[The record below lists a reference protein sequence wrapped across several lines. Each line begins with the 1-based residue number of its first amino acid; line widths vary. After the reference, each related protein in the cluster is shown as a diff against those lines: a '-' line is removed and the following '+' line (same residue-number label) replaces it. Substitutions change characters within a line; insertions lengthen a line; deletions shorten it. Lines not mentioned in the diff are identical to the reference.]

1 MFGFGRKKKKEK
13 NPEVKDKQELKGDSL
28 VQQEVADTSE
38 PMIVE
43 SESSVSTEPT
53 VKNEPAE
60 IINDGEVGESDL
72 VDDSVKVEDRSFN
85 ETAFLSQET
94 INEGEPE
101 QVIVEEVVADV
112 EVESSKGE
120 EKQKG
125 WLTRLREGLNKS
137 SSKLNDG
144 IKDIF
149 VRKKLDDETLEDLED
164 LLITSDMGVQ
174 TSAYIASKIA
184 KDKFD
189 KEVST
194 DEIKSDLAKYIAE
207 IIEPVAK
214 PIEIS
219 NKKPHVI
226 LMCGVNG
233 TGKTTTIG
241 KIANNYK
248 KDGKKVVIAA
258 CDTFRAAA
266 VEQLEVWSKRSDC
279 PLIKGKEGA
288 DPASV
293 AYEAFAK
300 AKEEKADVLMIDTA
314 GRLQNKKNLMEQLT
328 KIIKVIKKL
337 DEEAPHNSIIVLDA
351 TTGQNANS
359 QVKVFGEMV
368 NLNGI
373 IVTKLDGT
381 AKGGVVVSLAKQF
394 SLPIHAIGVGESIED
409 LKPFNAESFA
419 NSLVGID

>member
-1 MFGFGRKKKKEK
+1 MFRFGKKKDKKKK
-13 NPEVKDKQELKGDSL
+13 PESPEIKVENHDSSP
-28 VQQEVADTSE
+28 DIE
-38 PMIVE
+38 P
-43 SESSVSTEPT
+43 
-53 VKNEPAE
+53 E
-60 IINDGEVGESDL
+60 IIHDNKEKAKAQ
-72 VDDSVKVEDRSFN
+72 SVEPP
-85 ETAFLSQET
+85 
-94 INEGEPE
+94 EGE
-101 QVIVEEVVADV
+101 
-112 EVESSKGE
+112 
-120 EKQKG
+120 QKG
-125 WLTRLREGLNKS
+125 WLKRLKKGLNKS

-144 IKDIF
+144 IKNIF
-149 VRKKLDDETLEDLED
+149 VRKKLDDETLEELED
-164 LLITSDMGVQ
+164 LLIISDIGVETSSYI
-174 TSAYIASKIA
+174 TSQIA
-184 KDKFD
+184 KNKFD
-189 KEVST
+189 KEVT
-194 DEIKSDLAKYIAE
+194 TEEIRHDLAKYITE
-207 IIEPVAK
+207 IIEPVAT
-214 PIEIS
+214 PIELS
-219 NKKPHVI
+219 DKKPHVI

-248 KDGKKVVIAA
+248 NDGKKVVIAA

-279 PLIKGKEGA
+279 LLIKGKAEA

-293 AYEAFAK
+293 AYEAFEK
-300 AKEEKADVLMIDTA
+300 AKQENADVLLIDTA

-337 DEEAPHNSIIVLDA
+337 DEDAPHNSIIVLDA

-359 QVKVFGEMV
+359 QVKVFKEMV

>member
-1 MFGFGRKKKKEK
+1 MAEPSKT
-13 NPEVKDKQELKGDSL
+13 PPQ
-28 VQQEVADTSE
+28 SE
-38 PMIVE
+38 E
-43 SESSVSTEPT
+43 
-53 VKNEPAE
+53 AE
-60 IINDGEVGESDL
+60 
-72 VDDSVKVEDRSFN
+72 
-85 ETAFLSQET
+85 
-94 INEGEPE
+94 
-101 QVIVEEVVADV
+101 
-112 EVESSKGE
+112 
-120 EKQKG
+120 QKG
-125 WLTRLREGLNKS
+125 WLKRLKQGLNKS

-149 VRKKLDDETLEDLED
+149 VRKKLDDDTLQDLED

-174 TSAYIASKIA
+174 TASYITSKIA

-189 KEVST
+189 KEVT
-194 DEIKSDLAKYIAE
+194 TEEIKQDLAKYIAR

-214 PIEIS
+214 PIQLTG
-219 NKKPHVI
+219 KKPQVI

-248 KDGKKVVIAA
+248 KEGKKVVIAA

-266 VEQLEVWSKRSDC
+266 VEQLEVWSERSGC

-293 AYEAFAK
+293 AYEAFVK
-300 AKEEKADVLMIDTA
+300 AKEENADILMIDTA

-394 SLPIHAIGVGESIED
+394 ALPIHAIGVGESIED

>member
-1 MFGFGRKKKKEK
+1 MFGFGKKKKKEK
-13 NPEVKDKQELKGDSL
+13 KDINPEAVNVQEEQPSDPIP
-28 VQQEVADTSE
+28 SE
-38 PMIVE
+38 PPIAE
-43 SESSVSTEPT
+43 S
-53 VKNEPAE
+53 
-60 IINDGEVGESDL
+60 ND
-72 VDDSVKVEDRSFN
+72 
-85 ETAFLSQET
+85 TAS
-94 INEGEPE
+94 EPE
-101 QVIVEEVVADV
+101 QVTIATTEIEEPLIA
-112 EVESSKGE
+112 EPSKTPPQSE
-120 EKQKG
+120 EAEQKG
-125 WLTRLREGLNKS
+125 WLKRLKQGLNKS

-149 VRKKLDDETLEDLED
+149 VRKKLDDDTLQDLED

-174 TSAYIASKIA
+174 TASYITSKIA
-184 KDKFD
+184 TDKFD
-189 KEVST
+189 KEVT
-194 DEIKSDLAKYIAE
+194 TEEIKQDLAKYIAQ

-214 PIEIS
+214 PIQLTG
-219 NKKPHVI
+219 KKPQVI

-248 KDGKKVVIAA
+248 KEGKKVVIAA

-266 VEQLEVWSKRSDC
+266 VEQLEVWSMRSGC

-300 AKEEKADVLMIDTA
+300 AKEENADVLMIDTA

-337 DEEAPHNSIIVLDA
+337 DEEAPHNSIIVIDA

-394 SLPIHAIGVGESIED
+394 ALPIHAIGVGESIED